1 MRILRTLLIS
11 QLLSAVILS
20 VAALAVLAIYTQQQL
35 EADEK
40 SARMAITQ
48 ILEHHITGDGKVLSR
63 QLDRSFRLKSLRISQ
78 LDNTMLHE
86 QNING
91 DKTPVATLL
100 LELFGTQFKSQSL
113 RNEQHNVQVTY
124 QLDFSA
130 RLAQFQ
136 LMVLVLFLLPFLIGW
151 LPVLLS
157 KSSITRSYRR
167 TTIAVN
173 ELIDRF
179 IKDPQKA
186 EPDWQKIPP
195 EFSDINT
202 ALQKLANYTRS
213 QYNEMASNA
222 HQIAEEA
229 YKDPVTALPN
239 RNRFVQFYE
248 ENIRQNDN
256 NEFGVFAITRCTEL
270 QNLNQTRG
278 YQEGDNYV
286 REVAELIKKLSG
298 TYKDHKIYRLNSS
311 DFGILLPRVTPK
323 EAENFALQLQSRLN
337 EYQKMAELDSVAYT
351 GLVTYES
358 GKALGELLAIA
369 DTSISLAQTKQPNA
383 WHLQK
388 ESSGLEMASGGY
400 GNQNWRNVIDDV
412 LTNHRI
418 SLLAQLIQ
426 PSNRSAKAYSEILV
440 RFKTQEGQILPTA
453 SFLAMAE
460 KLDRIVAVDR
470 LIIETALVTI
480 KNKNLQDQYFGLN
493 LSARCVHDDQFVIWL
508 ERRLLKDA
516 HIAAKLVFEVTE
528 FGLQQNLKTSKR
540 FIDMVHRAGARVTVE
555 KFGVGIT
562 SFKFFRDLKPDYV
575 KMDGSYT
582 RHINEDKNNQYFMRL
597 MIDLAHRIGVGVFAE
612 SVETQEEKHMLESLF
627 IDGNQG
633 YYVGKP
639 APL

>member
-11 QLLSAVILS
+11 QLLSAVVLA
-20 VAALAVLAIYTQQQL
+20 VAALLILVVYTQQQL
-35 EADEK
+35 SAAEK
-40 SARMAITQ
+40 NASIAIEQ
-48 ILEHHITGDGKVLSR
+48 ILSYHITGDAKILSR
-63 QLDRSFRLKSLRISQ
+63 QLDRSFSLRSLRISQ
-78 LDNTMLHE
+78 LDGTILHE
-86 QNING
+86 QNLSGN
-91 DKTPVATLL
+91 KAAAASALL
-100 LELFGTQFKSQSL
+100 QAFGTEFKVRTL
-113 RNEQHNVQVTY
+113 RNEEQNIQLSY
-124 QLDFSA
+124 QLDFTE
-130 RLAQFQ
+130 RLQQFQ
-136 LMVLVLFLLPFLIGW
+136 SMLLILFLLPFLLGW
-151 LPVLLS
+151 VPVLLS
-157 KSSITRSYRR
+157 KSSISRSYRR
-167 TTIAVN
+167 TTEAIN

-186 EPDWQKIPP
+186 EPDWQKIPA
-195 EFSDINT
+195 EFSAINS
-202 ALQKLANYTRS
+202 ALQKLANYTRT
-213 QYNEMASNA
+213 QYNEMAANA

-229 YKDPVTALPN
+229 YKDPVTELPN
-239 RNRFVQFYE
+239 RNRFVQYYE
-248 ENIRQNDN
+248 ENIRQSEQRD
-256 NEFGVFAITRCTEL
+256 FGIFAITRCTEL
-270 QNLNQTRG
+270 QTLNQTRG
-278 YQEGDNYV
+278 YQEGDSYIK
-286 REVAELIKKLSG
+286 EVADIIKKLSG
-298 TYKDHKIYRLNSS
+298 SYTDHKIFRLNSS

-323 EAENFALQLQSRLN
+323 EADNFALQLQSRFN
-337 EYQKMAELDSVAYT
+337 EYQKNAELDSVAYT
-351 GLVTYES
+351 GLVAYES
-358 GKALGELLAIA
+358 GKALGELLAVA

-388 ESSGLEMASGGY
+388 ESAGLEMAAGSY

-412 LTNHRI
+412 LNNHRLT
-418 SLLAQLIQ
+418 LLVQLIQ

-460 KLDRIVAVDR
+460 KLDRIIAVDR
-470 LIIETALVTI
+470 MIIETALTTI
-480 KNKNLQDQYFGLN
+480 KNKNLQDQYFGIN
-493 LSARCVHDDQFVIWL
+493 LSARCVHDDQFIIWL

-540 FIDMVHRAGARVTVE
+540 FIDMVHRAGARITVE

-562 SFKFFRDLKPDYV
+562 SFKFFRDMKPDYV

-639 APL
+639 APM

>member
-1 MRILRTLLIS
+1 MRIFRTLLIS
-11 QLLSAVILS
+11 QLLSALILAMVALVIM
-20 VAALAVLAIYTQQQL
+20 VIYTQQQL
-35 EADEK
+35 ISSQQNAHK
-40 SARMAITQ
+40 AIEQ
-48 ILEHHITGDGKVLSR
+48 IISHHITGDGKILSR
-63 QLDRSFRLKSLRISQ
+63 QLDRSFALRSLRVSQ
-78 LDNTMLHE
+78 LDNTILHE
-86 QNING
+86 QNLSGN
-91 DKTPVATLL
+91 KAPLATTLL
-100 LELFGTQFKSQSL
+100 QWFGTEFKPHII
-113 RNEQHNVQVTY
+113 RNQEQNIQVSY
-124 QLDFSA
+124 QLDFTE
-130 RLAQFQ
+130 RLQQFQ
-136 LMVLVLFLLPFLIGW
+136 LMLLVLFLLPFIIGW

-157 KSSITRSYRR
+157 KSSISRSYRR
-167 TTIAVN
+167 TTAAVN
-173 ELIDRF
+173 DLIDRF
-179 IKDPQKA
+179 ITDPQKA

-229 YKDPVTALPN
+229 YKDSVTDLPN
-239 RNRFVQFYE
+239 RNRFVQHYE
-248 ENIRQNDN
+248 ENIRQNEQND
-256 NEFGVFAITRCTEL
+256 FGVFAITRCTEL
-270 QNLNQTRG
+270 QTLNQTRG
-278 YQEGDNYV
+278 YQEGDSYI
-286 REVAELIKKLSG
+286 REIADILKKLAG
-298 TYKDHKIYRLNSS
+298 TYKDYRIYRLNSS
-311 DFGILLPRVTPK
+311 DFGLLLPRVTPK
-323 EAENFALQLQSRLN
+323 EAENFALQLQSRFN
-337 EYQKMAELDSVAYT
+337 EYQKTSELDSVAYT

-358 GKALGELLAIA
+358 GKALGELLAVA

-388 ESSGLEMASGGY
+388 ESAGLEMASGSY

-418 SLLAQLIQ
+418 SLLVQLIQ

-470 LIIETALVTI
+470 LIIETALTTI

-493 LSARCVHDDQFVIWL
+493 LSARCVHDDQFIIWL

-516 HIAAKLVFEVTE
+516 HIAAKLIFEVTE

-540 FIDMVHRAGARVTVE
+540 FIDMVHRAGARITVE

-562 SFKFFRDLKPDYV
+562 SFKFFRDLKPDFV

-639 APL
+639 API

>member
-1 MRILRTLLIS
+1 MFIL
-11 QLLSAVILS
+11 VK
-20 VAALAVLAIYTQQQL
+20 YTQQQL
-35 EADEK
+35 QTTEQH
-40 SARMAITQ
+40 ARTAIDQ
-48 ILEHHITGDGKVLSR
+48 ILAHHITGDGKVLSR
-63 QLDRSFRLKSLRISQ
+63 QLDRSFSLKSLRISQ
-78 LDNTMLHE
+78 LDGTILHE
-86 QNING
+86 QNQSANNAAVG
-91 DKTPVATLL
+91 TFL
-100 LELFGTQFKSQSL
+100 LETFGTEFKNQTL
-113 RNEQHNVQVTY
+113 RNQDNNLQVSY
-124 QLDFSA
+124 QIDYSE
-130 RLAQFQ
+130 RLSQFVWMLFW
-136 LMVLVLFLLPFLIGW
+136 LMLLPFLIGW
-151 LPVLLS
+151 FPVLLS
-157 KSSITRSYRR
+157 KSNISRSYRR
-167 TTIAVN
+167 TTAAVN
-173 ELIDRF
+173 DLIDRF
-179 IKDPQKA
+179 IQDPQKA
-186 EPDWQKIPP
+186 EPDWHKIPP

-202 ALQKLANYTRS
+202 ALQKLSNYTRS

-222 HQIAEEA
+222 QQIAEEA
-229 YKDPVTALPN
+229 YKDPVTELPN
-239 RNRFVQFYE
+239 RNRFVQYYE
-248 ENIRQNDN
+248 ENIRQSAEND
-256 NEFGVFAITRCTEL
+256 FGIFAITRCTEL
-270 QNLNQTRG
+270 QTLNQTRG
-278 YQEGDNYV
+278 FQEGDNYV
-286 REVAELIKKLSG
+286 KEVAEMLKKLCGS
-298 TYKDHKIYRLNSS
+298 YKSHKIYRLNSS

-323 EAENFALQLQSRLN
+323 EAENFALQLQSRFN

-351 GLVTYES
+351 GLVSYEA

-388 ESSGLEMASGGY
+388 ESAGMEMSSSGY

-412 LTNHRI
+412 LNNNRI

-470 LIIETALVTI
+470 LIIETALTTI
-480 KNKNLQDQYFGLN
+480 KQKNLQDQYFGLN
-493 LSARCVHDDQFVIWL
+493 LSARCVHDDQFIIWL

-516 HIAAKLVFEVTE
+516 NIASKLVFEVTE

-639 APL
+639 TSL

>member
-1 MRILRTLLIS
+1 MRILRTLFIS
-11 QLLSAVILS
+11 QLLSATVLA
-20 VAALAVLAIYTQQQL
+20 VAAMAVLVSYTQQEL
-35 EADEK
+35 STTEEN
-40 SARMAITQ
+40 SRTTISQ
-48 ILEHHITGDGKVLSR
+48 ILAHHITGDAKVLSR
-63 QLDRSFRLKSLRISQ
+63 QLDRSFTLKNLRISQ
-78 LDNTMLHE
+78 TDGTVLHE
-86 QNING
+86 QNVSDN
-91 DKTPVATLL
+91 KAPFAVWLL
-100 LELFGTQFKSQSL
+100 KMFGSEFKQQTL
-113 RNEQHNVQVTY
+113 RNQENNIQVSY
-124 QLDFSA
+124 QLDFGQ
-130 RLAQFQ
+130 RLGQFQ
-136 LMVLVLFLLPFLIGW
+136 LMLFILMIMPFLLGW
-151 LPVLLS
+151 FPVLLS

-167 TTIAVN
+167 TTTAVN
-173 ELIDRF
+173 DLIDRF
-179 IKDPQKA
+179 IQDPQKA
-186 EPDWQKIPP
+186 EPDWDKIPA
-195 EFSDINT
+195 EFTEINT

-213 QYNEMASNA
+213 QYSEMASNA

-229 YKDPVTALPN
+229 YKDPVTELPN

-248 ENIRQNDN
+248 ETIRQSETND
-256 NEFGVFAITRCTEL
+256 FGIFAITRCTEL
-270 QNLNQTRG
+270 QTLNQTRG
-278 YQEGDNYV
+278 FQEGDNYV
-286 REVAELIKKLSG
+286 KEVADLVKKLCG
-298 TYKDHKIYRLNSS
+298 TYTGHKVYRLNSS

-323 EAENFALQLQSRLN
+323 EAENFALQLQSRFN
-337 EYQKMAELDSVAYT
+337 EYQKTAELDSVAYT
-351 GLVTYES
+351 GLVSYES

-388 ESSGLEMASGGY
+388 ESAGLEMSSSGY

-470 LIIETALVTI
+470 LIIETALTTI

-493 LSARCVHDDQFVIWL
+493 LSARCIHDDQFIIWL

-540 FIDMVHRAGARVTVE
+540 FIDMAHRAGARVTVE

-639 APL
+639 AAL